1 MARIDVIRGHRANH
15 LFYNVDAAVGK
26 GCQNQRNDV
35 LLVQYLLKENMRLKT
50 FSYIP
55 TTVLDGNVNVRVNGL
70 WDEMW
75 NVFLLN
81 YQNDLK
87 QRHKPVV
94 RDGRVDPVTGGR
106 VLGPIHHTIYTMLW
120 LNMGYLEVRPA
131 DFPKIADAGDC
142 PGELRLA
149 IKVQFASPDA

>member
-1 MARIDVIRGHRANH
+1 MARIDILRGNVENY

-26 GCQNQRNDV
+26 GCPNQRTDV

-50 FSYIP
+50 FSYLP
-55 TTVLDGNVNVRVNGL
+55 NTVVAGTVQITGL
-70 WDEMW
+70 WDETW
-75 NVFLLN
+75 DTLLFN

-87 QRHKPVV
+87 HRGKPVV

-106 VLGPIHHTIYTMLW
+106 VLGSIHHSIYTILW
-120 LNMGYLEVRPA
+120 LNMGYLQVRPV
-131 DFPKIADAGDC
+131 DFPKIGEAGDC
-142 PGELRLA
+142 PGELRPR

>member
-1 MARIDVIRGHRANH
+1 MAHIDVLRGHVGNY
-15 LFYNVDAAVGK
+15 LFYNVGAAVGK
-26 GCQNQRNDV
+26 GCPNERTDV

-55 TTVLDGNVNVRVNGL
+55 NTTSDGNVQINGL
-70 WDEMW
+70 WNQTWDL
-75 NVFLLN
+75 FLLN

-87 QRHKPVV
+87 QRGKPAV

-106 VLGPIHHTIYTMLW
+106 VFGPIRHSIYTILW
-120 LNMGYLEVRPA
+120 LNMGYLQVRPA
-131 DFPKIADAGDC
+131 DFPKIAEAGDC
-142 PGELRLA
+142 PGELRPR

>member
-1 MARIDVIRGHRANH
+1 MALIDVIRGRAGNY

-26 GCQNQRNDV
+26 GSPNQRLDV

-55 TTVLDGNVNVRVNGL
+55 STAVDHDAQITGL
-70 WDEMW
+70 WNQTWD
-75 NVFLLN
+75 VYLLN

-87 QRHKPVV
+87 QRGKPVV

-106 VLGPIHHTIYTMLW
+106 VYGPIHNSIYTILW
-120 LNMGYLEVRPA
+120 LNMGYLESRPA
-131 DFPKIADAGDC
+131 DFSKIAEAGDC
-142 PGELRLA
+142 PGELRPR
-149 IKVQFASPDA
+149 IKVQFAHYNA